1 MTPTPQAIENAARA
15 LCEWDGFNP
24 DDMVPY
30 EQGAE
35 NKLLRSQPKDGPK
48 IWPEMPYWKFRYAA
62 QAERILSINLGDMVL
77 VPKEALAWLFGE
89 GPDADG
95 HWFEPPEIKEGER
108 KKPYWWRSRFRAML
122 SAAQGDAD
130 DQG

>member
-1 MTPTPQAIENAARA
+1 MLCMDQLGDVRKKGCGHCVRVHSKLARDVLA
-15 LCEWDGFNP
+15 TD
-24 DDMVPY
+24 
-30 EQGAE
+30 
-35 NKLLRSQPKDGPK
+35 
-48 IWPEMPYWKFRYAA
+48 
-62 QAERILSINLGDMVL
+62 LGDMVL

-130 DQG
+130 DQGRGSRPRR